1 MEMRVKRDLIRYKK
15 YVLKTDNSVV
25 ISELTSDLNSDSEF
39 DTDDIIVLR
48 KMLVGIEY
56 FIDTNANKSVVYLS
70 GGGKDK

>member
-1 MEMRVKRDLIRYKK
+1 MDVRDLIRYKK